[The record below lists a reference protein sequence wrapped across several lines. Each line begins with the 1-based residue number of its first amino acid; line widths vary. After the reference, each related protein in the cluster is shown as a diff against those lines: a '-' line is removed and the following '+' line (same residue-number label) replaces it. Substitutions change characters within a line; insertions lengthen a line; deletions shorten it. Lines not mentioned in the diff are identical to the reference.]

1 VREVLISF
9 LLALVVGSAIN
20 GYTGATSQPAST
32 ASPPSSAETSSQTQD
47 QVAQAGQSWVIEASQ
62 ATFPAEVLNSQQP
75 VLVDFYATW
84 CGPCKMM
91 KPTIEQLANEYHG
104 KAKVVRIDVDANP
117 ELAKKYHIEAL
128 PTFLL
133 FSQGKVV
140 ATNVGFTTKEK
151 LLASIDQFTEDGSLT
166 R

>member
-1 VREVLISF
+1 MREVLISF

-20 GYTGATSQPAST
+20 GYTSTSPQSNSTSTPPATTAPGST
-32 ASPPSSAETSSQTQD
+32 SD
-47 QVAQAGQSWVIEASQ
+47 QSAQAQPGQSWVIDASQ
-62 ATFPAEVLNSQQP
+62 ATFATEVLENQQP

-91 KPTIEQLANEYHG
+91 KPTIEQIANDYHG

-151 LLASIDQFTEDGSLT
+151 LLASVDQYME
-166 R
+166 